1 MTSCYCIKSRPS
13 GRGHSL
19 ERNRSV
25 KGCMVGARWGLRV
38 KAVRLEGQ
46 EAVKDPGRSP
56 ASLRGGRVPLRLSGG
71 ASVKKTER
79 RWEGIFKSQTWK
91 GKCTGPCRETQR
103 SSWGRWAC
111 RSQGWLPGDRPWDDV
126 LLGTRDPMMGA
137 DLGGW
142 WCRAPPSGLASSC
155 VNGQEA
161 LLWKGAWPAG
171 GYRVALELGKRP
183 GPGGMCSGT

>member
-25 KGCMVGARWGLRV
+25 KGCMVGARWGSQTGGARGCE
-38 KAVRLEGQ
+38 RPRG
-46 EAVKDPGRSP
+46 SP
-56 ASLRGGRVPLRLSGG
+56 ASLQGGWVSLRLSGG
-71 ASVKKTER
+71 ASVKKTGR

-111 RSQGWLPGDRPWDDV
+111 RSQGLLPGDRPWDDV
-126 LLGTRDPMMGA
+126 LLGTRDPRMGV
-137 DLGGW
+137 DQGGW
-142 WCRAPPSGLASSC
+142 CCRAPPSGLASSC

-171 GYRVALELGKRP
+171 GYRVALELGRRP
-183 GPGGMCSGT
+183 GPGGMCSGM